1 MRTANCLII
10 KSGFLLLVSAFPES
24 EVIVEQS
31 ALRLANRIILGI
43 TQGVKIGVVDR
54 FQGGKLF
61 SVFQGLLILARRKR
75 FRDGDIGFVLSLS
88 GRSFGNIIFSITGLD
103 DYRNFLSGS
112 DLVCV

>member
-31 ALRLANRIILGI
+31 ALRLGI
-43 TQGVKIGVVDR
+43 TQGVKIGVVGR